1 MQNLIF
7 LATLFGIVSLLLF
20 VRGGRKLYK
29 RKLVSGFTLELSA
42 VLLLSIASIFL
53 LLASN
58 LYTYQRLVYERP
70 VAKISFVQLQAQYFR
85 VSITPAGGV
94 EEWVLDVYGDEWQL
108 DAQVLIWKGMATLLG
123 LDASYRLHRLSG
135 RYLDIEQARS
145 ETYSVHSLVSPRTID
160 TTVAGVWNVDSWT
173 LDIWQYAQKHDL
185 AEQLVDAAFGSA
197 VFLPMADNASYEVSI
212 SRTGLVARPANA
224 AAKEA
229 VNGWVGWLK

>member
-7 LATLFGIVSLLLF
+7 LATAFGIVSLILF

-29 RKLVSGFTLELSA
+29 RKLLSGFSLELSA

-58 LYTYQRLVYERP
+58 LYTYQRLAYERP
-70 VAKISFVQLQAQYFR
+70 VAEITFTQLQPQHFR
-85 VSITPAGGV
+85 ASITPAEGV
-94 EEWVLDVYGDEWQL
+94 ARVLDIYGDEWQL

-123 LDASYRLHRLSG
+123 LDASYRLHRFSG
-135 RYLDIEQARS
+135 RYLDINQARN
-145 ETYSVHSLVSPRTID
+145 ETYSVYSLVAPRSID
-160 TTVAGVWNVDSWT
+160 TSIAGSWDVDSWT
-173 LDIWQYAQKHDL
+173 LDIWQYAQKHDFSEL
-185 AEQLVDAAFGSA
+185 LVDSAFGSA

-212 SRTGLVARPANA
+212 SRTGLVARPSNQ

-229 VNGWVGWLK
+229 VSAWVGWLK